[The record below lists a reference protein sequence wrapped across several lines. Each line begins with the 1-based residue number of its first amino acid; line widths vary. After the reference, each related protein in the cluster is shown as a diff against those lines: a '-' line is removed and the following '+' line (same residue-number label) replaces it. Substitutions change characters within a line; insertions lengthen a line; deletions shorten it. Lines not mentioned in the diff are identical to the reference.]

1 VNSTLCEV
9 SINHRQKGCWRQVL
23 WQKLAQGGLKGQFK
37 FVGTQKS
44 MFSCSGQYDQNH
56 EGHVGYEA
64 IGIAN
69 KNQLK
74 GWLDKVKPV
83 DIGMI
88 LLGTND
94 VVCRNSNGHGKN
106 SY

>member
-1 VNSTLCEV
+1 
-9 SINHRQKGCWRQVL
+9 VL
-23 WQKLAQGGLKGQFK
+23 WQNLAQKGLKGQFK
-37 FVGTQKS
+37 FVGTLKS
-44 MFSCSGQYDQNH
+44 QFPCNGQYDLDH

-69 KNQLK
+69 QDLLR

-94 VVCRNSNGHGKN
+94 VVCITRDTLMRLPLTEFLVAG
-106 SY
+106 

>member
-1 VNSTLCEV
+1 V
-9 SINHRQKGCWRQVL
+9 
-23 WQKLAQGGLKGQFK
+23 
-37 FVGTQKS
+37 
-44 MFSCSGQYDQNH
+44 DH

-69 KNQLK
+69 QDLLR

-94 VVCRNSNGHGKN
+94 VVCISRDDIYKIASNRVPSGVVGRWTRVKRHSQN
-106 SY
+106 